1 VAELPTRNSGP
12 TCETKTN
19 NAKHGERNLRHHR
32 NDNKLHQPRRNRVSR
47 SRQSGCAHGKEPR
60 RSQRTQ
66 PKRQASNNW
75 PRVVPLRRRCK
86 QALDATAI
94 SEIPF
99 LFSRFPDST
108 SGWQTRQLQNQA
120 WDRKSF
126 RAESRMERL
135 GKPRRG
141 REGRRLSEREV
152 SESNPV
158 VVAQGN
164 ATGSFDFAALRSG

>member
-1 VAELPTRNSGP
+1 
-12 TCETKTN
+12 
-19 NAKHGERNLRHHR
+19 
-32 NDNKLHQPRRNRVSR
+32 VSR

-108 SGWQTRQLQNQA
+108 SGWQRRQLQNQA
-120 WDRKSF
+120 WNRKSF

-135 GKPRRG
+135 GKPRHG

>member
-1 VAELPTRNSGP
+1 
-12 TCETKTN
+12 
-19 NAKHGERNLRHHR
+19 
-32 NDNKLHQPRRNRVSR
+32 VSR

-108 SGWQTRQLQNQA
+108 SGWQRRQLQNQA
-120 WDRKSF
+120 WNRKSF

-135 GKPRRG
+135 GKPRHG

-152 SESNPV
+152 SKSNPV
-158 VVAQGN
+158 VVTQGN

>member
-1 VAELPTRNSGP
+1 
-12 TCETKTN
+12 
-19 NAKHGERNLRHHR
+19 
-32 NDNKLHQPRRNRVSR
+32 VSR

-60 RSQRTQ
+60 RRQRTQ

-75 PRVVPLRRRCK
+75 APSCSSEASL
-86 QALDATAI
+86 QASSGRNSYLGNL
-94 SEIPF
+94 SCFPGF
-99 LFSRFPDST
+99 LIHD
-108 SGWQTRQLQNQA
+108 GWQTRQLQNQA
-120 WDRKSF
+120 WNRKSF

-135 GKPRRG
+135 GKPRRR

-158 VVAQGN
+158 VVTQGN